1 MSHDKAAVKAVLQ
14 RVRKAG
20 RTALSAPES
29 KKICDAY
36 GIPVPKERLVKSAKD
51 AAAAAK
57 RIGFPVVLKIVSKDI
72 LHKTEAGGVLVGLDS
87 AGEVEKGYRTI
98 LKNDT
103 AYDKDADVARVQVQ
117 QENGRET
124 SRGRQRKYV

>member
-51 AAAAAK
+51 AATAAK

-72 LHKTEAGGVLVGLDS
+72 LHKTESGGVLVGLNS

-98 LKNDT
+98 VKHAK
-103 AYDKDADVARVQVQ
+103 AYDKDAEIAGVTVQ
-117 QENGRET
+117 QQHGRAN
-124 SRGRQRKYV
+124 V